1 MLDVEDQQRVPTV
14 SRKSERLVNLTIAL
28 LATSRWLTK
37 SEIYR
42 TIEGYSGEL
51 EAKER
56 MFERDKEELRNLGIE
71 IEVGSFDPL
80 FEDEVGYRIR
90 PENYK
95 IQISELSELQ
105 FSLISLATQMWRG
118 AVLGSQAN
126 SALLKLKS
134 LGIESD
140 SEGLSLHP
148 QRLDVSD
155 ENLLHII
162 DAISA
167 KKVISFGYFNRDSE
181 SQDRAI
187 EPFGVGTKNGFWYVA
202 GKDLDKRES
211 RLFRLDRFSSPVKD
225 QGRAGA
231 FEPPTAFSMSEL
243 LKSQE
248 RINSCRI
255 KLRTDKAHALRKFST
270 NISTHEDWD
279 LVDLSYATQEQLIR
293 DLLWHRDD
301 VEIVEPE
308 DLVTALRRALERI
321 EAAHG

>member
-1 MLDVEDQQRVPTV
+1 M

-42 TIEGYSGEL
+42 TIDGYSGDL

-90 PENYK
+90 PEKYK
-95 IQISELSELQ
+95 IQISNLSKLQ
-105 FSLISLATQMWRG
+105 FSLISVATQLWKG

-140 SEGLSLHP
+140 TEGLSLQP
-148 QRLDVSD
+148 KPLEVSD
-155 ENLLHII
+155 ESIVHII
-162 DAISA
+162 DAISS
-167 KKVISFGYFNRDSE
+167 KKVISFGYTNKDSVSE
-181 SQDRAI
+181 DRAI

-202 GKDLDKRES
+202 GNDLERKEI
-211 RLFRLDRFSSPVKD
+211 RLFRLDRFSTPVKE

-231 FEPPTAFSMSEL
+231 FDPPEKFVMSEL
-243 LKSQE
+243 LQSQA
-248 RINSCRI
+248 RIQNCRI
-255 KLRTDKAHALRKFST
+255 KVRTDKAHALRKYST
-270 NISTHEDWD
+270 LISTEADWD
-279 LVDLSYATQEQLIR
+279 LLEYSYASRSQLLQDI
-293 DLLWHRDD
+293 LWHRDD
-301 VEIVEPE
+301 VKVIEPP
-308 DLVTALRRALERI
+308 DLVNELKDSLKKV

>member
-1 MLDVEDQQRVPTV
+1 V

-42 TIEGYSGEL
+42 TIDGYSGDL
-51 EAKER
+51 DAKER

-90 PENYK
+90 PEKYK
-95 IQISELSELQ
+95 IQISNLSELQ

-118 AVLGSQAN
+118 AVLSSQAN

-140 SEGLSLHP
+140 AEGLSLNP

-162 DAISA
+162 DAISS
-167 KKVISFGYFNRDSE
+167 KKVISFGYFNRDSVT
-181 SQDRAI
+181 QDRAI
-187 EPFGVGTKNGFWYVA
+187 EPLGVGTKNGFWYVA
-202 GKDLDKRES
+202 GRDLDKKEI
-211 RLFRLDRFSSPVKD
+211 RLFRLDRFSSAVKD

-231 FEPPTAFSMSEL
+231 FDSPSDFAMSDL
-243 LKSQE
+243 LQSQA
-248 RINSCRI
+248 RNNVCRI
-255 KLRTDKAHALRKFST
+255 KVRTDKAHALRKFSSI
-270 NISTHEDWD
+270 ISSDDDWD
-279 LVDLSYATQEQLIR
+279 LLELSYATQGQLVR

-301 VEIVEPE
+301 VAIMGPDE
-308 DLVTALRRALERI
+308 LVVNLRSALERI
-321 EAAHG
+321 EALHG